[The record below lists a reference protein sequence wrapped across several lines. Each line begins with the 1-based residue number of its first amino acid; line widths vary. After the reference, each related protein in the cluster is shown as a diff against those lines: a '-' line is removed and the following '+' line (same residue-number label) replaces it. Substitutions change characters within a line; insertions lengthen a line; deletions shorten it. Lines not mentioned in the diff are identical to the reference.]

1 MIIGKLMIEDKV
13 YESSIDN
20 LIRVRCITSY
30 IEEREI
36 EADSDV
42 KLSFWPRGEN
52 ERGRQMLK
60 HLTKFSLASFLFLL
74 VSASASSGQ
83 DKTDFKVGDTIYV
96 NAFSGGC
103 VKATVTQTDPKY
115 SVHILEG
122 AYKDRDTFYN
132 ANRISDCPQISQQ
145 NKQPPDAAVHQPA
158 MQKPGSLK
166 VGDRVDVYLSGNQE
180 GKNRGTIL
188 EINGSQYK
196 VHYDGCSE
204 KEDVWE
210 NFTLVHPA
218 ATISADAPD
227 IQFLTGKWAMF
238 TSSYPTTVVR
248 GNDIYRE
255 YGTGAK
261 SPPLQINGDGTYI
274 WYFDYGKPPVKG
286 RWMPH
291 AKIEGA
297 RNGTET
303 VNGIIIRDSK
313 GEAWKVY
320 RRKSTIDNE
329 DHITARTM
337 CSGETIMGT
346 RIR

>member
-1 MIIGKLMIEDKV
+1 
-13 YESSIDN
+13 
-20 LIRVRCITSY
+20 
-30 IEEREI
+30 
-36 EADSDV
+36 
-42 KLSFWPRGEN
+42 
-52 ERGRQMLK
+52 MLK
-60 HLTKFSLASFLFLL
+60 QFATYLFASVSILL
-74 VSASASSGQ
+74 VSTAVSFGQ
-83 DKTDFKVGDTIYV
+83 DKSDFKVGDTIYV
-96 NAFSGGC
+96 NAFSAGC

-122 AYKDRDTFYN
+122 SYKDRDTFYN
-132 ANRISDCPQISQQ
+132 VNRIAECPQISGQD
-145 NKQPPDAAVHQPA
+145 KKMPDEVVKKPPTQ
-158 MQKPGSLK
+158 MLGNLK
-166 VGDRVDVYLSGNQE
+166 VGDRVDVYLTGNQE

-204 KEDVWE
+204 KADVWE

-218 ATISADAPD
+218 ATISADAPE
-227 IQFLTGKWAMF
+227 IKFLTGAWLMF
-238 TSSYPTTVVR
+238 TPGYPTTVVR
-248 GNDIYRE
+248 GNNVYRE

-297 RNGTET
+297 RYGTET
-303 VNGIIIRDSK
+303 ANGIIIKDPK
-313 GEAWKVY
+313 GGEWKVY
-320 RRKSTIDNE
+320 QRKSTTDNE

-346 RIR
+346 RIK